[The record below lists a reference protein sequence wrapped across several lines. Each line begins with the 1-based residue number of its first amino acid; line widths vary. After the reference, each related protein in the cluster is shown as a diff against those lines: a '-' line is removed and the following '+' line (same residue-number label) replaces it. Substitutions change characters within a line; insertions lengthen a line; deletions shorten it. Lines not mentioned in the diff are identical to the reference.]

1 MVLIALMCITGTVAP
16 VAAQEA
22 TPGPALEIV
31 PADAEYEGLSLG
43 EWSARWW
50 QWVISF
56 PMEVNPSFDSSGE
69 RCHFGQSGPVFFLA
83 SSPNSVERSCTVPA
97 GVAIFIPLAH
107 SQCSTTD
114 VPPYFGRD
122 AAGLATCAARDAD
135 ASGATGITL
144 SINGEMVSDLA
155 PFRASTPPFS
165 QVVGTDN
172 MYSLPA
178 GVSLAVGDGY
188 QVILMPP
195 SPGEHQIEF
204 GWPGPEGNVVVTYHL
219 TVAEPAVRE
228 PAPSPVTES
237 TPAGCD
243 DESSERR

>member
-1 MVLIALMCITGTVAP
+1 VEIA
-16 VAAQEA
+16 
-22 TPGPALEIV
+22 
-31 PADAEYEGLSLG
+31 PADGEYDGLTLG

-56 PMEVNPSFDSSGE
+56 PMEVNPSFDGTGE

-83 SSPNSVERSCTVPA
+83 SSPNSVERSCTVPT

-122 AAGLATCAARDAD
+122 AAELEACAVGDGD
-135 ASGATGITL
+135 ASGAAGITL
-144 SINGEMVSDLA
+144 TINGQAVPDLD
-155 PFRASTPPFS
+155 PYRATTPPFS
-165 QVVGTDN
+165 QVVGVDN

-178 GVSLAVGDGY
+178 GVNLAVGDGY

-195 SPGEHQIEF
+195 PPGEHEITF
-204 GWPGPEGNVVVTYHL
+204 GWPGPEGDVVVTYHL
-219 TVAEPAVRE
+219 IVAEPAVRE
-228 PAPSPVTES
+228 P
-237 TPAGCD
+237 
-243 DESSERR
+243 